1 MASNVLAPP
10 KVPSPRPAA
19 SPPPEK
25 RGPSTT
31 KGAFA
36 ALEQIAGMVLLF
48 GASIKAVLA
57 PPYSWKDEFIEQSWI
72 IVRLCTI
79 PIMVST
85 TAFGFGAPGLQGGNI
100 TYIFGTVDRLGAFFV
115 MASVR
120 EFAPWIDGMV
130 LAGVGGTAI
139 CADLGAR
146 KVRQELD
153 ALAVLGLDPV
163 KTIVAPRFLA
173 LGLLTGM
180 MNLVAIVFGVFGGWL
195 AAVPVFGDTSAGF
208 LLTFTSNFTLPDL
221 LGSVLKTSLFG
232 FFVAIICCYK
242 GMNLRG
248 GAEGVGRAV
257 NQAVVL
263 SFVAIWSFNFVFTT
277 TLLAAFPETGNL
289 H

>member
-1 MASNVLAPP
+1 
-10 KVPSPRPAA
+10 
-19 SPPPEK
+19 
-25 RGPSTT
+25 
-31 KGAFA
+31 
-36 ALEQIAGMVLLF
+36 MVLLF
-48 GASIKAVLA
+48 GASIKAVVM
-57 PPYSWKDEFIEQSWI
+57 PPYSWKNEFIEQSWI
-72 IVRLCTI
+72 IVKLCTI
-79 PIMVST
+79 PIIVST

-195 AAVPVFGDTSAGF
+195 AAVPVFGDTSAGY

-221 LGSVLKTSLFG
+221 LGSVLKTSMFG
-232 FFVAIICCYK
+232 FFVAVICCYK

-263 SFVAIWSFNFVFTT
+263 SFIAIWSFNFIFTT